1 MKKLLL
7 SALCAVTTLVA
18 GADTATWDFKINNSN
33 STTSPATI
41 ASTSTSSTG
50 TWTFTYTGTTSAQ
63 NDKTNGPRF
72 GSKDAPL
79 ETATLVLSDSKI
91 PATAIINTITFT
103 IKGNAGS
110 SASSWNLVINNN
122 IIGTA
127 KSFSGNS
134 SATATWDNINTVGNQ
149 ISFELAEK
157 ATYGLNLQGVSVT
170 YTLDGPVKEQ
180 AGLSFPEASYT
191 VEYGQDF
198 TKPELTNP
206 YGLTVSYESSKPE
219 VATVDAT
226 TGEVTIVGGGTTT
239 ISAKSAETDTYYAGN
254 ASYELTVTKKA
265 ESFSEI
271 YAVGQNNTAEVGFPM
286 VVTYVNGANCY
297 VQRRDAEDFSLLYS
311 SALTYK
317 VGDVIPADWTC
328 KYSPYGNL
336 PEITP
341 ANGVTMPESTETAD
355 VTYAKVSNITEADAN
370 RIVVIE
376 NVTFDAA
383 TPATKKGTFTGTV
396 HEGTET
402 INFYVNFDGTPSVA
416 AGAYDVTCAVSTYSA
431 TKLQAYPI
439 SYAEHVAT
447 SISEVVAEGK
457 QSGAMFDLQGRRVLT
472 PRKGM
477 IYIQSGKKI
486 RF

>member
-7 SALCAVTTLVA
+7 SALCAVTA
-18 GADTATWDFKINNSN
+18 FIGSADTLDLPGTSKTWDSHTWAQSGKNY
-33 STTSPATI
+33 T
-41 ASTSTSSTG
+41 ASIENFTLLLNKGTSSTDPISPDNASIRIYAG
-50 TWTFTYTGTTSAQ
+50 SDLTITAPEGYIMTSVSGVTAASSKATSVAVSGTTWSI
-63 NDKTNGPRF
+63 KTN
-72 GSKDAPL
+72 
-79 ETATLVLSDSKI
+79 LSAAGANQNFLFECTTGESS
-91 PATAIINTITFT
+91 ITFDGDGKQLRVKT
-103 IKGNAGS
+103 LSITY
-110 SASSWNLVINNN
+110 SAV
-122 IIGTA
+122 GT
-127 KSFSGNS
+127 S
-134 SATATWDNINTVGNQ
+134 D
-149 ISFELAEK
+149 
-157 ATYGLNLQGVSVT
+157 
-170 YTLDGPVKEQ
+170 KEQ
-180 AGLSFPEASYT
+180 AGLSFPEAGYT
-191 VEYGQDF
+191 VEYGQEF
-198 TKPELTNP
+198 TEPELTNP
-206 YGLTVSYESSKPE
+206 YSLTVSYESSKPE

-226 TGEVTIVGGGTTT
+226 TGEVTIVGVGTTT
-239 ISAKSAETDTYYAGN
+239 ISAKSPEDDTYNAGN
-254 ASYELTVTKKA
+254 ASYELTVMKKA

-297 VQRRDAEDFSLLYS
+297 VQRLNAEDFSLLYS

-336 PEITP
+336 PEIVP
-341 ANGVTMPESTETAD
+341 ASGTTMPESTETAD

-447 SISEVVAEGK
+447 SISEVVTEGE
-457 QSGAMFDLQGRRVLT
+457 QSGVMFDLQGRRVLT
-472 PRKGM
+472 PRKGV
-477 IYIQSGKKI
+477 IYVQGGKKI